1 MPLRRALA
9 ARTVERMKN
18 SNPILPDTAILTI
31 PGIRELVT
39 EYRALSSA
47 ERIELLQ
54 DVEHS
59 VILPVAVKRSRARD
73 AAKKRHPSTRSAK
86 R

>member
-1 MPLRRALA
+1 
-9 ARTVERMKN
+9 MKN
-18 SNPILPDTAILTI
+18 YNPILADTAILTI

-47 ERIELLQ
+47 ARIEMLQ
-54 DVEHS
+54 DVEHI
-59 VILPVAVKRSRARD
+59 VILPVLVKRSQIRD